1 MSSYRYKEAL
11 EEITQLEETLNI
23 SESDFAELMYRKS
36 FVLTHLGF
44 FDESISHAQH
54 TLNLFGGKL
63 ISFTQKFDLYF
74 VIIESL
80 WRLGKFEESLLMIE
94 RVEKYAKNAII
105 GEETSVM
112 KEINTQIQ
120 LQKSCVY
127 CFTDLKRSVNYVNT
141 SLTLSEEIEDDILYA
156 RSLFRK
162 GKILTYQGKLVESH
176 EILEESLEIGKKLND
191 HSIMATSLVA
201 LGEIHRLKGDFA
213 QALQF
218 FNTALILHQE
228 IGNNYGMAITYNNVG
243 IVYYSQG
250 DYDNSFEYFTKSLER
265 ALEIN
270 FKFTVVES
278 LFYLINILLTRDNFF
293 EAKEHLDISRNASTD
308 QQDTMIYYYTQL
320 SEAVFH
326 RKTNRFTSLGKAQ
339 EILENIISKNLVY
352 QEINIHAML
361 NLCEI
366 LLYELRFTNNPEI
379 LKDLEEIS
387 DKLLE
392 IAKEQISRSLLA
404 EVYWL
409 KGRLALVD
417 ADIDKAT
424 GFLSQAQII
433 AEGQNLENLAR
444 KISSDHDAI
453 LTEYA
458 GWKNIIEENASLAD
472 RIKASQVDKLILNMI
487 NRVSFDLEEIENDAP
502 VMLLILDDN
511 GIPFFSYQFGDE
523 DQVNQILFSGFLTAI
538 NNIIQEVFST
548 KGSLKRIEHQ
558 NYLLI
563 FRHIE
568 NVIICYAFKGS
579 SYSASKKIESF
590 RSRLTSSPIWL
601 DFPKMI
607 KTGRYMQQEK
617 VKRLENWADEIFT

>member
-1 MSSYRYKEAL
+1 MDSYSYKEAL
-11 EEITQLEETLNI
+11 EEITRLEETPNI
-23 SESDFAELMYRKS
+23 SESDFAELMFRKS
-36 FVLTHLGF
+36 FILTHLGF
-44 FDESISHAQH
+44 FDDSISHAQH
-54 TLNLFGGKL
+54 TLNLFGGNL
-63 ISFTQKFDLYF
+63 ISFTQKYDLYF

-105 GEETSVM
+105 GEETTVM
-112 KEINTQIQ
+112 MEIETQIQ
-120 LQKSCVY
+120 FHKSCIY
-127 CFTDLKRSVNYVNT
+127 CFTDLKRSVEYVNK
-141 SLTLSEEIEDDILYA
+141 SLNLSEEVENEVFYA

-162 GKILTYQGKLVESH
+162 GKILTYQGKLDESH
-176 EILEESLEIGKKLND
+176 EILDKSLAIGKKLND
-191 HSIMATSLVA
+191 HSIMANSLVG
-201 LGEIHRLKGDFA
+201 LGEIHRLKGDFV

-218 FNTALILHQE
+218 FETALLLHQE
-228 IGNNYGMAITYNNVG
+228 IGNNYGMAITYNNIG
-243 IVYYSQG
+243 IVYYSKG
-250 DYDNSFEYFTKSLER
+250 DYDNSFENFTKSLER

-278 LFYLINILLTRDNFF
+278 LYYLINILLSKDNFF
-293 EAKEHLDISRNASTD
+293 EAKEHLDISRKVSID
-308 QQDTMIYYYTQL
+308 QQDTMIYYYAQL

-326 RKTNRFTSLGKAQ
+326 RKTNRFSSLGKSQ
-339 EILENIISKNLVY
+339 EILEYIISKNLVY

-379 LKDLEEIS
+379 LKDLKEIS

-424 GFLSQAQII
+424 GFLSQAQLI

-458 GWKNIIEENASLAD
+458 GWKNIIEENASLAV

-487 NRVSFDLEEIENDAP
+487 NRATFDLEEIENDTP
-502 VMLLILDDN
+502 VVLMILDEN

-523 DQVNQILFSGFLTAI
+523 DQVDQILFSGFLSAI

-558 NYLLI
+558 NYLLV
-563 FRHIE
+563 FRQIE
-568 NVIICYAFKGS
+568 DVIICYAFKGS

-590 RSRLTSSPIWL
+590 RSRLKSSPIWL
-601 DFPKMI
+601 DFPEMV
-607 KTGRYMQQEK
+607 KTGRYMEQEK
-617 VKRLENWADEIFT
+617 AKRLENWANEIFT

>member
-1 MSSYRYKEAL
+1 MNSYSYKEAL
-11 EEITQLEETLNI
+11 EKITQLEETPNI
-23 SESDFAELMYRKS
+23 SESDFAELMFRKS
-36 FVLTHLGF
+36 FILTHLGF
-44 FDESISHAQH
+44 FDDSISHAQH

-63 ISFTQKFDLYF
+63 ISFTQKYDLYF

-94 RVEKYAKNAII
+94 RVENYAKNAII
-105 GEETSVM
+105 GEETTVM
-112 KEINTQIQ
+112 MEIETQIQ
-120 LQKSCVY
+120 FHKSCIY
-127 CFTDLKRSVNYVNT
+127 CFTDLKRSVEHVNK
-141 SLTLSEEIEDDILYA
+141 SLNLSEEVENEVLYA

-162 GKILTYQGKLVESH
+162 GKILTYQGKLDESH
-176 EILEESLEIGKKLND
+176 EILDKSLEIGKKLND
-191 HSIMATSLVA
+191 HSIMANSLVA

-218 FNTALILHQE
+218 FNTALILHQK

-265 ALEIN
+265 ALEID

-278 LFYLINILLTRDNFF
+278 LFYLINILLTRDDFF
-293 EAKEHLDISRNASTD
+293 EAKEHLDISRNASID
-308 QQDTMIYYYTQL
+308 QHDTMIYYYSQL
-320 SEAVFH
+320 SEAVYH
-326 RKTNRFTSLGKAQ
+326 KKANRFASLGKAQ
-339 EILENIISKNLVY
+339 EILEYIISKNLVY

-366 LLYELRFTNNPEI
+366 LLHELRFTNNPEI
-379 LKDLEEIS
+379 LEDLEEIS
-387 DKLLE
+387 NKLLN

-417 ADIDKAT
+417 ADIDKST

-453 LTEYA
+453 ITEYA
-458 GWKNIIEENASLAD
+458 SWKNIIEENASLAD
-472 RIKASQVDKLILNMI
+472 RIKASQVDKLVLNMI
-487 NRVSFDLEEIENDAP
+487 NRATFDLEEIENDAP
-502 VMLLILDDN
+502 VMLMILDDN

-523 DQVNQILFSGFLTAI
+523 DQVNQVIFSGFLTAI

-548 KGSLKRIEHQ
+548 EGSLRRIEHQ

-563 FRHIE
+563 FSQVD

-579 SYSASKKIESF
+579 SYSASKKMESF
-590 RSRLTSSPIWL
+590 RSRLISSPIWL
-601 DFPKMI
+601 DFPQMI
-607 KTGRYMQQEK
+607 KTGRSLDDK
-617 VKRLENWADEIFT
+617 KSKRLENWADEIFT

>member
-1 MSSYRYKEAL
+1 
-11 EEITQLEETLNI
+11 
-23 SESDFAELMYRKS
+23 MYRKS
-36 FVLTHLGF
+36 FILTHLGY
-44 FDESISHAQH
+44 FDDSISHAQH

-94 RVEKYAKNAII
+94 RVENIARNEII
-105 GEETSVM
+105 GEETTVM
-112 KEINTQIQ
+112 KEINAQFQ
-120 LQKSCVY
+120 FHKSCIY
-127 CFTDLKRSVNYVNT
+127 CFTDLGRSVEFVDN
-141 SLTLSEEIEDDILYA
+141 SIKLSKEIENEVLYA

-162 GKILTYQGKLVESH
+162 GKILTYQGILDESL
-176 EILEESLEIGKKLND
+176 EIINESLEIGRKLND
-191 HSIMATSLVA
+191 HSIMANSLVA
-201 LGEIHRLKGDFA
+201 IGEIHRLKGDFD

-218 FNTALILHQE
+218 FDTALVLYQE
-228 IGNNYGMAITYNNVG
+228 IGNNYGMAITYNNLG

-250 DYDNSFEYFTKSLER
+250 DFDNSFEFFTKSLER

-270 FKFTVVES
+270 FNFTVVES
-278 LFYLINILLTRDNFF
+278 LYYLINILLSRDNLF
-293 EAKEHLDISRNASTD
+293 EAKEHLDISRNASKD
-308 QQDTMIYYYTQL
+308 QQETMIYYYTQL
-320 SEAVFH
+320 SEAVYN
-326 RKTNRFTSLGKAQ
+326 RKANRFTSLGKAQ
-339 EILENIISKNLVY
+339 EILVNIIEKNLVY

-366 LLYELRFTNNPEI
+366 LLHELRFTNNHEI
-379 LKDLEEIS
+379 LQDLEVIS

-409 KGRLALVD
+409 KGRLALID

-433 AEGQNLENLAR
+433 AEDQKLENLAR

-458 GWKNIIEENASLAD
+458 SWKNIIEENASLAD
-472 RIKASQVDKLILNMI
+472 RIKASQVDKLVLNMI
-487 NRVSFDLEEIENDAP
+487 NRATFDLEEIENDAP
-502 VMLLILDDN
+502 VMLMILDEN

-523 DQVNQILFSGFLTAI
+523 DQVNQVIFSGFLTAI

-548 KGSLKRIEHQ
+548 EGSLRRIEHQ

-563 FRHIE
+563 FSQIE

-579 SYSASKKIESF
+579 SYSASKKVEAF
-590 RSRLTSSPIWL
+590 RSRLVSSPIWL
-601 DFPKMI
+601 DFPHMVN
-607 KTGRYMQQEK
+607 TGRSLEDDK
-617 VKRLENWADEIFT
+617 FKRLENWADEIFT

>member
-1 MSSYRYKEAL
+1 MDSYSYKEAL
-11 EEITQLEETLNI
+11 EKIKQLEETPNI

-44 FDESISHAQH
+44 FDDSISHAQH
-54 TLNLFGGKL
+54 TLNLFGGML
-63 ISFTQKFDLYF
+63 ISFTQKYDLYF

-94 RVEKYAKNAII
+94 RVENYAKNEII
-105 GEETSVM
+105 GKETSVM
-112 KEINTQIQ
+112 KEIETQIQ
-120 LQKSCVY
+120 FHKSCIY
-127 CFTDLKRSVNYVNT
+127 CFTDLKRSVEYVNK
-141 SLTLSEEIEDDILYA
+141 SLNLSEEVDNEILYA

-162 GKILTYQGKLVESH
+162 GKILTYQGKLDESH
-176 EILEESLEIGKKLND
+176 EILDKSLEIGKKLND
-191 HSIMATSLVA
+191 HSIMANALVA
-201 LGEIHRLKGDFA
+201 LGEIHRLKGDFV

-218 FNTALILHQE
+218 FNTALVLHQE
-228 IGNNYGMAITYNNVG
+228 IGNNYGMAITYNNIG

-250 DYDNSFEYFTKSLER
+250 DYDNSFEFFTKSLER
-265 ALEIN
+265 ALEID

-278 LFYLINILLTRDNFF
+278 LFYLINILLSRDDYF
-293 EAKEHLDISRNASTD
+293 EAKEHLDISRNASKD
-308 QQDTMIYYYTQL
+308 QQDTMIYYYSQL
-320 SEAVFH
+320 SEAVYQ
-326 RKTNRFTSLGKAQ
+326 RKANRFTSLGKAQ
-339 EILENIISKNLVY
+339 EILEFIIGKNLVY

-366 LLYELRFTNNPEI
+366 LLHELRFTNNPEI
-379 LKDLEEIS
+379 LEDLEEIS
-387 DKLLE
+387 DKLLD
-392 IAKEQISRSLLA
+392 IAKEQISKSLLA

-458 GWKNIIEENASLAD
+458 SWKNIIEENATLAE

-487 NRVSFDLEEIENDAP
+487 NRATFDLEEIENDAP
-502 VMLLILDDN
+502 VMLMILDEN

-523 DQVNQILFSGFLTAI
+523 DEVNQILFSGFLTAI

-558 NYLLI
+558 NYLLV
-563 FRHIE
+563 FRQVD

-601 DFPKMI
+601 DFPDMI
-607 KTGRYMQQEK
+607 KTGRYMEQEK
-617 VKRLENWADEIFT
+617 SKQLEKWADEIFT

>member
-1 MSSYRYKEAL
+1 
-11 EEITQLEETLNI
+11 
-23 SESDFAELMYRKS
+23 MYRKS
-36 FVLTHLGF
+36 FILTHLGY
-44 FDESISHAQH
+44 FDDSISHAQH

-80 WRLGKFEESLLMIE
+80 WRLGKFEEALLMIE
-94 RVEKYAKNAII
+94 RVENIARNEII
-105 GEETSVM
+105 GEETTVM
-112 KEINTQIQ
+112 KEINAQFQ
-120 LQKSCVY
+120 FHKSCIY
-127 CFTDLKRSVNYVNT
+127 CFTDLSRSVEFVDN
-141 SLTLSEEIEDDILYA
+141 SIKLSKEIENDVLYA

-162 GKILTYQGKLVESH
+162 GKILTYQGILDESL
-176 EILEESLEIGKKLND
+176 EIINESLEIGRKLND
-191 HSIMATSLVA
+191 HSIMANSLVA
-201 LGEIHRLKGDFA
+201 IGEIHRLKGDFD

-218 FNTALILHQE
+218 FDTALVLYQE
-228 IGNNYGMAITYNNVG
+228 IGNNYGMAITYNNLG

-250 DYDNSFEYFTKSLER
+250 DFDNSFEFFTKSLER

-270 FKFTVVES
+270 FNFTVVES
-278 LFYLINILLTRDNFF
+278 LYYLINILLSRDNLF
-293 EAKEHLDISRNASTD
+293 EAKEHLDISRNASKD
-308 QQDTMIYYYTQL
+308 QQETMIYYYTQL
-320 SEAVFH
+320 SEAVYN
-326 RKTNRFTSLGKAQ
+326 RKANRFTSLGKAQ
-339 EILENIISKNLVY
+339 EILVNIIEKNLVY

-366 LLYELRFTNNPEI
+366 LLHELRFTNNHEI
-379 LKDLEEIS
+379 LQDLEVIS

-409 KGRLALVD
+409 KGRLALID

-433 AEGQNLENLAR
+433 AEDQKLENLAR

-458 GWKNIIEENASLAD
+458 SWKNIIEENASLAD
-472 RIKASQVDKLILNMI
+472 RIKASQVDKLVLNMI
-487 NRVSFDLEEIENDAP
+487 NRATFDLEEIENDAP
-502 VMLLILDDN
+502 VMLMILDEN

-523 DQVNQILFSGFLTAI
+523 DQVNQVIFSGFLTAI

-548 KGSLKRIEHQ
+548 EGSLRRIEHQ

-563 FRHIE
+563 FSQIE

-579 SYSASKKIESF
+579 SYSASKKVEAF
-590 RSRLTSSPIWL
+590 RSRLVSSPIWL
-601 DFPKMI
+601 DFPHMV
-607 KTGRYMQQEK
+607 KTGRSLEDDK
-617 VKRLENWADEIFT
+617 FKRLENWADEIFT

>member
-1 MSSYRYKEAL
+1 
-11 EEITQLEETLNI
+11 
-23 SESDFAELMYRKS
+23 MYRKS
-36 FVLTHLGF
+36 FILTHLGY
-44 FDESISHAQH
+44 FDDSISHAQH

-63 ISFTQKFDLYF
+63 ITLTQKFDLYF

-94 RVEKYAKNAII
+94 RVENIARNEII
-105 GEETSVM
+105 GDETSVM
-112 KEINTQIQ
+112 KEIQTQFQ
-120 LQKSCVY
+120 FHKSCIY
-127 CFTDLKRSVNYVNT
+127 CFIDLGRSTDFVDKSLK
-141 SLTLSEEIEDDILYA
+141 LSKELEDDVLYA

-162 GKILTYQGKLVESH
+162 GKILTYQGILDESH
-176 EILEESLEIGKKLND
+176 ELLEESLEIGRKLND
-191 HSIMATSLVA
+191 HSVMANSLVA
-201 LGEIHRLKGDFA
+201 IGEIHRLKGDFD

-218 FNTALILHQE
+218 FNTALALYQE

-250 DYDNSFEYFTKSLER
+250 DFDNSFEFFTKSLER

-270 FKFTVVES
+270 FNFTVVES
-278 LFYLINILLTRDNFF
+278 LYYLINILLSRDNLF
-293 EAKEHLDISRNASTD
+293 EAKEHLDISRNASKD
-308 QQDTMIYYYTQL
+308 QQETMIYYYTQL
-320 SEAVFH
+320 SEAVYN

-339 EILENIISKNLVY
+339 EILVDIIEKNLVY

-366 LLYELRFTNNPEI
+366 LLHELRFTNNHEI
-379 LKDLEEIS
+379 LEDLEVIS

-409 KGRLALVD
+409 KGRLALID

-433 AEGQNLENLAR
+433 AEDQKLENLAR
-444 KISSDHDAI
+444 KISNEHDEI

-458 GWKNIIEENASLAD
+458 SWKNIIEENTSLAD
-472 RIKASQVDKLILNMI
+472 RIKASQVDKLVLNMI
-487 NRVSFDLEEIENDAP
+487 NRATFDLEEIENDAP
-502 VMLLILDDN
+502 VMLMILDEN

-523 DQVNQILFSGFLTAI
+523 DQVNQVIFSGFLTAI

-548 KGSLKRIEHQ
+548 EGSLRRIEHQ

-563 FRHIE
+563 FSQIE

-579 SYSASKKIESF
+579 SYSASKKIEAF
-590 RSRLTSSPIWL
+590 RSRLVSSPIWL
-601 DFPKMI
+601 DFPTMI
-607 KTGRYMQQEK
+607 KTGRSLEDEK
-617 VKRLENWADEIFT
+617 FKRLENWADEIFT

>member
-1 MSSYRYKEAL
+1 MSSYSYKEAL
-11 EEITQLEETLNI
+11 EKITQLEETPKI
-23 SESDFAELMYRKS
+23 SESNFAELMFRKS

-44 FDESISHAQH
+44 FDDSISHAQH

-63 ISFTQKFDLYF
+63 ISFTQKYDLYF

-94 RVEKYAKNAII
+94 RVENYAKNAII
-105 GEETSVM
+105 GKETTVM
-112 KEINTQIQ
+112 MEIEAQIQ
-120 LQKSCVY
+120 FHKSCVY
-127 CFTDLKRSVNYVNT
+127 CFTDLKRSVEYVDK
-141 SLTLSEEIEDDILYA
+141 SLNLSDEIDDKVLYA
-156 RSLFRK
+156 RTLFRK
-162 GKILTYQGKLVESH
+162 GKILTYQGKLDESH

-191 HSIMATSLVA
+191 HSIMANSLVA
-201 LGEIHRLKGDFA
+201 IGEIHRLKGDFG

-218 FNTALILHQE
+218 FDTALILLQK

-250 DYDNSFEYFTKSLER
+250 DFDNSFEFFTKSLEK
-265 ALEIN
+265 ALEIDFN
-270 FKFTVVES
+270 FTVVES
-278 LFYLINILLTRDNFF
+278 LYYLINILLSRDDYF
-293 EAKEHLDISRNASTD
+293 EAKEHLDISRNASKD
-308 QQDTMIYYYTQL
+308 QQDTMIFYYSQL
-320 SEAVFH
+320 SEAVYH
-326 RKTNRFTSLGKAQ
+326 KKANRFTSLGKAQ
-339 EILENIISKNLVY
+339 EILEYIIGKNLVY

-366 LLYELRFTNNPEI
+366 LLHELRFTNNPEI
-379 LKDLEEIS
+379 LEDLEEIS
-387 DKLLE
+387 DKLLN

-417 ADIDKAT
+417 ADIDKST

-458 GWKNIIEENASLAD
+458 GWKNIIEENASLAE

-487 NRVSFDLEEIENDAP
+487 NRATFDLEEIENDAP
-502 VMLLILDDN
+502 VMLMILDEN

-563 FRHIE
+563 FRQID

-601 DFPKMI
+601 DFPDMI
-607 KTGRYMQQEK
+607 KTGRYMEQEK
-617 VKRLENWADEIFT
+617 AKRLENWADEIFT

>member
-1 MSSYRYKEAL
+1 MNSYSYKEAL
-11 EEITQLEETLNI
+11 EKITQLEETPNI
-23 SESDFAELMYRKS
+23 SESNFAELMFRKS

-44 FDESISHAQH
+44 FDDSISHAQH

-63 ISFTQKFDLYF
+63 ISFTQKYDLYF

-94 RVEKYAKNAII
+94 RVENYAKNAII

-112 KEINTQIQ
+112 KEIETQIQ
-120 LQKSCVY
+120 FHKSCIY
-127 CFTDLKRSVNYVNT
+127 CFTDLKRSVEYVNK
-141 SLTLSEEIEDDILYA
+141 SLNLSDETGNEVLYA

-162 GKILTYQGKLVESH
+162 GKILTYLGKLDKSH
-176 EILEESLEIGKKLND
+176 EILEESLEIGRKLND
-191 HSIMATSLVA
+191 HSIMAQSLVA
-201 LGEIHRLKGDFA
+201 IGEIHRLKGDFS

-218 FNTALILHQE
+218 FDTALILLQK
-228 IGNNYGMAITYNNVG
+228 IGNNYGMSITYNNVG

-250 DYDNSFEYFTKSLER
+250 DYDNSFEYFTKSLEK
-265 ALEIN
+265 ALEID

-278 LFYLINILLTRDNFF
+278 LYYLINILLSRDDYF
-293 EAKEHLDISRNASTD
+293 EAKEHLDISRNASKD
-308 QQDTMIYYYTQL
+308 QHDTMIYYYSQL
-320 SEAVFH
+320 SEAVYQ
-326 RKTNRFTSLGKAQ
+326 RKVNRFTSLGKAQ
-339 EILENIISKNLVY
+339 EILEYIIGKNLVY

-366 LLYELRFTNNPEI
+366 LLHELRFTNNPEI
-379 LKDLEEIS
+379 LEDLEEIS
-387 DKLLE
+387 DKLLN

-458 GWKNIIEENASLAD
+458 SWKNIIEENASLAD
-472 RIKASQVDKLILNMI
+472 RIKASQVDKLVLNMI
-487 NRVSFDLEEIENDAP
+487 NRATFDLEEIENDAP
-502 VMLLILDDN
+502 VMLMILDEN

-563 FRHIE
+563 FRQVD

-579 SYSASKKIESF
+579 SYSASKKI
-590 RSRLTSSPIWL
+590 
-601 DFPKMI
+601 
-607 KTGRYMQQEK
+607 
-617 VKRLENWADEIFT
+617 

>member
-1 MSSYRYKEAL
+1 
-11 EEITQLEETLNI
+11 
-23 SESDFAELMYRKS
+23 MYRKS
-36 FVLTHLGF
+36 FILTHLGY
-44 FDESISHAQH
+44 FDDSISHAQH

-94 RVEKYAKNAII
+94 RVENIARNEII
-105 GEETSVM
+105 GEETTVM
-112 KEINTQIQ
+112 KEINAQFQ
-120 LQKSCVY
+120 FHKSCIY
-127 CFTDLKRSVNYVNT
+127 CFTDLSRSVEFVDN
-141 SLTLSEEIEDDILYA
+141 SIKLSKEIENDVLYA

-162 GKILTYQGKLVESH
+162 GKILTYQGILDESL
-176 EILEESLEIGKKLND
+176 EIINESLEIGRKLND
-191 HSIMATSLVA
+191 HSIMANSLVA
-201 LGEIHRLKGDFA
+201 IGEIHRLKGDFD

-218 FNTALILHQE
+218 FDTALVLYQE
-228 IGNNYGMAITYNNVG
+228 IGNNYGMAITYNNLG

-250 DYDNSFEYFTKSLER
+250 DFDNSFEFFTKSLER

-270 FKFTVVES
+270 FNFTVVES
-278 LFYLINILLTRDNFF
+278 LYYLINILLSRDNLF
-293 EAKEHLDISRNASTD
+293 EAKEHLDISRNASKD
-308 QQDTMIYYYTQL
+308 QQETMIYYYTQL
-320 SEAVFH
+320 SEAVYN
-326 RKTNRFTSLGKAQ
+326 RKANRFTSLGKAQ
-339 EILENIISKNLVY
+339 EILVNIIEKNLVY

-366 LLYELRFTNNPEI
+366 LLHELRFTNNHEI
-379 LKDLEEIS
+379 LQDLEVIS

-409 KGRLALVD
+409 KGRLALID

-433 AEGQNLENLAR
+433 AEDQKLENLAR

-458 GWKNIIEENASLAD
+458 SWKNIIEENASLAD
-472 RIKASQVDKLILNMI
+472 RIKASQVDKLVLNMI
-487 NRVSFDLEEIENDAP
+487 NRATFDLEEIENDAP
-502 VMLLILDDN
+502 VMLMILDEN

-523 DQVNQILFSGFLTAI
+523 DQVNQVIFSGFLTAI

-548 KGSLKRIEHQ
+548 EGSLRRIEHQ

-563 FRHIE
+563 FSQIE

-579 SYSASKKIESF
+579 SYSASKKVEAF
-590 RSRLTSSPIWL
+590 RSRLVSSPIWL
-601 DFPKMI
+601 DFPHMV
-607 KTGRYMQQEK
+607 KTGRSLEDDK
-617 VKRLENWADEIFT
+617 FKRLENWADEIFT

>member
-1 MSSYRYKEAL
+1 MNSYSYKEAM
-11 EEITQLEETLNI
+11 EEIALLEETPSI
-23 SESDFAELMYRKS
+23 TEGDFAELMYRKS
-36 FVLTHLGF
+36 FILTHLGY
-44 FDESISHAQH
+44 FDDSISHAQH
-54 TLNLFGGKL
+54 TLNLFGETL

-94 RVEKYAKNAII
+94 RVQKYAKNAII

-112 KEINTQIQ
+112 KEIETQIQ
-120 LQKSCVY
+120 FHKSCIY
-127 CFTDLKRSVNYVNT
+127 CFTDLKRSVKYVNK
-141 SLTLSEEIEDDILYA
+141 SLNLSDEIDNEVLYA

-162 GKILTYQGKLVESH
+162 GKILTYQGKLDNSH
-176 EILEESLEIGKKLND
+176 EILDKSLEIGKKLND
-191 HSIMATSLVA
+191 HSIMANSLVA
-201 LGEIHRLKGDFA
+201 IGEIHRLKGDFA

-218 FNTALILHQE
+218 FDTALILHQE
-228 IGNNYGMAITYNNVG
+228 IDNNYGMAITYNNVG

-250 DYDNSFEYFTKSLER
+250 DYDNSFENFTKSLER

-278 LFYLINILLTRDNFF
+278 LFYLINILLSRDNFF
-293 EAKEHLDISRNASTD
+293 EAKEHLDISRNASKN
-308 QQDTMIYYYTQL
+308 QQDTMICYYTQL

-326 RKTNRFTSLGKAQ
+326 KKTNRFTSLGKAQ
-339 EILENIISKNLVY
+339 EILEYIIGKNLVY

-379 LKDLEEIS
+379 LEDLEEIS

-453 LTEYA
+453 LTEYTS
-458 GWKNIIEENASLAD
+458 WKNIIEENASLAD

-487 NRVSFDLEEIENDAP
+487 NRATFDLEEIENDTP
-502 VMLLILDDN
+502 VMLMILDEN

-548 KGSLKRIEHQ
+548 KGSLRRIEHQ
-558 NYLLI
+558 NYLLV
-563 FRHIE
+563 FRQVD

-579 SYSASKKIESF
+579 SYSANKKIESF

-601 DFPKMI
+601 DFPEMV
-607 KTGRYMQQEK
+607 KTGRYIDEEK
-617 VKRLENWADEIFT
+617 AKRLENWADEIFT

>member
-1 MSSYRYKEAL
+1 MNSYRYKEAL
-11 EEITQLEETLNI
+11 DEITQLEETPTI
-23 SESDFAELMYRKS
+23 TEEAFAELMYRKS
-36 FVLTHLGF
+36 FILTHLGY
-44 FDESISHAQH
+44 FDDSISHAQH

-80 WRLGKFEESLLMIE
+80 WLLGKFEESLLMIE
-94 RVEKYAKNAII
+94 RVENIARNEII

-112 KEINTQIQ
+112 KEINAQFQ
-120 LQKSCVY
+120 FHKSCIY
-127 CFTDLKRSVNYVNT
+127 CFTDLSRSVEFVDN
-141 SLTLSEEIEDDILYA
+141 SLNLSKELEDDILYA
-156 RSLFRK
+156 KSLFRK
-162 GKILTYQGKLVESH
+162 GKILTYQGILDQSH
-176 EILEESLEIGKKLND
+176 EVLEESLEIGRKLND
-191 HSIMATSLVA
+191 HSVMANSLVA
-201 LGEIHRLKGDFA
+201 IGEIHRLKGDFD

-218 FNTALILHQE
+218 FDTALALYQE
-228 IGNNYGMAITYNNVG
+228 IGNIYGMAITYNNIG

-250 DYDNSFEYFTKSLER
+250 DFDNSFEFFTKSLEQ
-265 ALEIN
+265 ALEID

-278 LFYLINILLTRDNFF
+278 LYYLINILLTRDNLF
-293 EAKEHLDISRNASTD
+293 EAKEHLDISRNASKD
-308 QQDTMIYYYTQL
+308 QQETMIYYYTQL
-320 SEAVFH
+320 SEAVYN
-326 RKTNRFTSLGKAQ
+326 RKANRFTSLGKAQ
-339 EILENIISKNLVY
+339 EILVSIIEKNLVY

-366 LLYELRFTNNPEI
+366 LLHELRFTNNHEI
-379 LKDLEEIS
+379 LEDLEVLS

-392 IAKEQISRSLLA
+392 IAKEQISRSLLS

-409 KGRLALVD
+409 KGRLALID

-433 AEGQNLENLAR
+433 AEDQNLENLAR

-458 GWKNIIEENASLAD
+458 SWKNIIEENTSLAD
-472 RIKASQVDKLILNMI
+472 RIKASQVDKLVLNMI
-487 NRVSFDLEEIENDAP
+487 NRATFDLEEIENDAP
-502 VMLLILDDN
+502 VMLMILDEN

-523 DQVNQILFSGFLTAI
+523 DQVNQVIFSGFLTAI

-548 KGSLKRIEHQ
+548 EGSLRRIEHQ

-563 FRHIE
+563 FSQIE

-579 SYSASKKIESF
+579 SYSASKKIEAF
-590 RSRLTSSPIWL
+590 RNRLVSSPIWL
-601 DFPKMI
+601 DFPNMI
-607 KTGRYMQQEK
+607 KTGRSLEEDK
-617 VKRLENWADEIFT
+617 FKRLENWADEIFT